1 MRCVDIN
8 LKKRLEILLESIL
21 KRLQQIIPEEIK
33 LKTMEKYVTQI
44 NANCVVDGELIK
56 KAIMSKGLIFA

>member
-1 MRCVDIN
+1 MN

-33 LKTMEKYVTQI
+33 LKTMEKYVPQI

-56 KAIMSKGLIFA
+56 QAIMSKGLIFA